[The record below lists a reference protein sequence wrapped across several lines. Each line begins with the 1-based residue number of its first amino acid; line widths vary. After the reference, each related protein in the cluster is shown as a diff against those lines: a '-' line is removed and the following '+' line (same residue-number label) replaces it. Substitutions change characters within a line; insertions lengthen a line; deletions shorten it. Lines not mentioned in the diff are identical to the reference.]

1 MTRFPLSGKDGG
13 KRERNTHNAVFPL
26 RKSPKN
32 GKILYFPP
40 SFPYVGDNK
49 NPLCLFFHCALR
61 GCKVEEKG
69 GGALA
74 AGYFGIGG
82 WSLVTLPSI
91 GDLFPPPPINWETRG
106 CKHAFL
112 IWLGGDSQGV
122 AASSSSSSN
131 DCLSK
136 FVPLPPLVRPTSK
149 DSSKPTAA
157 YAPPSPLFA
166 GYLSKYF
173 YDVFAE
179 KARSEG
185 EEGKETQHGTDRPWQ
200 SRQKGALICPD

>member
-112 IWLGGDSQGV
+112 IWLGGTLKESP
-122 AASSSSSSN
+122 
-131 DCLSK
+131 
-136 FVPLPPLVRPTSK
+136 PLPPPPPPRMTVCPNLCLCRLLSVPLLRIPASLPPPTL
-149 DSSKPTAA
+149 PL
-157 YAPPSPLFA
+157 PPYSLA
-166 GYLSKYF
+166 
-173 YDVFAE
+173 
-179 KARSEG
+179 
-185 EEGKETQHGTDRPWQ
+185 
-200 SRQKGALICPD
+200 ICPNIFMMFSPKRRGRKEKRERKLNTEPIVRGKAGKRGH